1 MPFVLL
7 TEDQPV
13 YALIVQIRNENDGRF
28 NKIIPVLGPFH
39 TQVALIT
46 AISKRFEGSRLS
58 DIFVSAGI
66 IADKPVDQ
74 AIRGKHFRRIVR
86 ALQLACEPLQRRII
100 RMSIDKGVNLSEY
113 LQEKITSIRAKST
126 DIDNIYA
133 SIIQD
138 TNFDIF
144 LEEWHANIEKTPVLE
159 YWLSFM
165 YMVEISIMNIH
176 SIKLTNW
183 EQFQDSLRLM
193 IPWLQIYDKIH

>member
-1 MPFVLL
+1 MARILKVIDEKNMPFVLL

-13 YALIVQIRNENDGRF
+13 YALVVQIRNENDGRF

-39 TQVALIT
+39 TQVAFIT

-66 IADKPVDQ
+66 IADKSVDQ
-74 AIRGKHFRRIVR
+74 AMRGKHFRRTVR
-86 ALQLACEPLQRRII
+86 ALQLACESLQRRII

-133 SIIQD
+133 SVIQD
-138 TNFDIF
+138 LNFDIF
-144 LEEWHANIEKTPVLE
+144 LEESYTNIEKTPMSE
-159 YWLSFM
+159 
-165 YMVEISIMNIH
+165 
-176 SIKLTNW
+176 
-183 EQFQDSLRLM
+183 
-193 IPWLQIYDKIH
+193 